1 VLIGEYLMSD
11 DLFERRQAERRYA
24 LNFLDYEVI
33 SDTDVV
39 LGRGLARTLNV
50 SESGLRLETSQF
62 FEPGQK
68 LRITLG
74 LNNELIQVNGRVIN
88 SQPETDDLCSSGIM
102 FLEFDEADRRTYQ
115 KHFDALKNAVEQ

>member
-1 VLIGEYLMSD
+1 MSD